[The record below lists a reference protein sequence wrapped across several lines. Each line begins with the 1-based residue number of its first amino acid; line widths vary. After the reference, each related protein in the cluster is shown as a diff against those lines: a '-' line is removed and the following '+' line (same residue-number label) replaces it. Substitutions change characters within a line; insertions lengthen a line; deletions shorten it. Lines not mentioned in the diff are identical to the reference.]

1 MWTFWPVV
9 ITAFLAAF
17 SLGHE
22 QVRTGC
28 NIAHPAGLVCRTSD
42 IAQKPLDLGTVR
54 NTSEK
59 VLNRSMIR
67 GAAIEDFAWNETK
80 EGETG
85 AAAEP
90 REYPF
95 SIGIVEYD
103 DQGRMWSDAQ
113 VDAVKGLVSDTLAS
127 HDALIVTFIHGWKN
141 NCTTCNGNLT
151 CFREVLAL
159 LAGVEGDLARVVHAP
174 PRPLVGI
181 YVGWRGETMRI
192 PIADSLSAFSRKAAA
207 DRVGGRTSDVTSFLG
222 WLNEAKARA
231 NLPAHRSPLGSRLIV
246 VGHSFGGDV
255 LFGAIAGHLSAQLG
269 ASDADGTG
277 LRATAFADL
286 TVLVNPALEASAYHR
301 FDVEAR
307 QKFAKGQLP
316 LLVTVQA
323 TNDQVTHV
331 VFPIERALL
340 SLADSTASKQ
350 DYGASLATIGHYTPY
365 YTHSLCQ
372 PGRPGCA
379 AGAELSEAAR
389 LQKVLTAP
397 PKTPCGCDSFQ
408 ASRDA
413 HAVLLK
419 SVLHALEQRPD
430 TDVHIGDSLPGLAS
444 DLELIGGGQPANV
457 DSPFLVVRATPDI
470 VDKHSGLYRGQ
481 FFDFLTNMIV
491 RGQFLENQGLRPQ
504 IRQEFRGQ

>member
-28 NIAHPAGLVCRTSD
+28 NTSHPAGLVCRTSD

-59 VLNRSMIR
+59 VLNRSMIK

-80 EGETG
+80 AGETG
-85 AAAEP
+85 MAAES

-103 DQGRMWSDAQ
+103 DQGRAWSDAQ
-113 VDAVKGLVSDTLAS
+113 VEAVKGLVSGTLAS
-127 HDALIVTFIHGWKN
+127 QDALIVTFIHGWKN
-141 NCTTCNGNLT
+141 NCTTCNGNLA

-159 LAGVEGDLARVVHAP
+159 LSGVERDLARVVQAP
-174 PRPLVGI
+174 PRPIVGI
-181 YVGWRGETMRI
+181 YIGWRGKTMRI
-192 PIADSLSAFSRKAAA
+192 PIADSLSAFSRKTTA
-207 DRVGGRTSDVTSFLG
+207 DRVGGRTSDVTSFLS
-222 WLNEAKARA
+222 WLNEAKVRV
-231 NLPAHRSPLGSRLIV
+231 NLPTPRSPLGSRLIV
-246 VGHSFGGDV
+246 VGHSFGADV

-269 ASDADGTG
+269 ASTVDGSG
-277 LRATAFADL
+277 LHATAFADL
-286 TVLVNPALEASAYHR
+286 TVLVDPALEASAYHR

-331 VFPIERALL
+331 VFPIERALM
-340 SLADSTASKQ
+340 SLADSAASKQ
-350 DYGASLATIGHYTPY
+350 DYGASLATIGHYAPY

-372 PGRPGCA
+372 PGRPGCV
-379 AGAELSEAAR
+379 AGAEASEATR
-389 LQKVLTAP
+389 LQKFVISP

-413 HAVLLK
+413 HAVLLR
-419 SVLHALEQRPD
+419 SVRHALEPRPD
-430 TDVHIGDSLPGLAS
+430 TDVHIGDSLAGLAS
-444 DLELIGGGQPANV
+444 DLELIGGDRPANV
-457 DSPFLVVRATPDI
+457 DSPFLVVRAEPDI

-481 FFDFLTNMIV
+481 FFDFLTNMIIRV
-491 RGQFLENQGLRPQ
+491 QFLENQGLRSQ
-504 IRQEFRGQ
+504 ILRELRIQ